1 MPVSKDIP
9 VDFRVDLLKNS
20 FNPLGI
26 MGNKGNY
33 VIDEKEYKIKFC
45 IGLYSRFVRKLEIVN
60 SAKYEY

>member
-26 MGNKGNY
+26 MGNKGNFINY
-33 VIDEKEYKIKFC
+33 MIGKIKYKI
-45 IGLYSRFVRKLEIVN
+45 RFFISLDNVMQI
-60 SAKYEY
+60 